1 MTIWT
6 LFLLALGLSMDAF
19 AVSVTNS
26 MCFAQFTR
34 RQAVAASASFGIFQ
48 GLMPL
53 AGYFLGR
60 VFAQWIGAVDHW
72 VAFVLLGFI
81 GGSMLSDF
89 FIALFAGGLYG
100 VRTGLYCVLGLLA
113 KAFVVDGVIEGINV
127 RKKVTIVSSS
137 PERITAF
144 IRDSLHRG
152 ATIYDARGAY
162 TGREEH
168 VITTVLKRREAV
180 LLRNFIRRADPKAF
194 ITIVNSSETIGKGF
208 RAL

>member
-34 RQAVAASASFGIFQ
+34 RQAVATSACFGLFQ

-72 VAFVLLGFI
+72 VAFLLLGFI
-81 GGSMLSDF
+81 GGNM
-89 FIALFAGGLYG
+89 
-100 VRTGLYCVLGLLA
+100 V
-113 KAFVVDGVIEGINV
+113 
-127 RKKVTIVSSS
+127 
-137 PERITAF
+137 
-144 IRDSLHRG
+144 
-152 ATIYDARGAY
+152 
-162 TGREEH
+162 
-168 VITTVLKRREAV
+168 REAV
-180 LLRNFIRRADPKAF
+180 QEMRQPPECPVQRDY
-194 ITIVNSSETIGKGF
+194 TF
-208 RAL
+208 RMMMAQAVAYIC

>member
-34 RQAVAASASFGIFQ
+34 RQAVAASACFGIFQ

-72 VAFVLLGFI
+72 IAFVLVACWRQHAVGGRAGYTPPQGGRAQCARQ
-81 GGSMLSDF
+81 GGSS
-89 FIALFAGGLYG
+89 AL
-100 VRTGLYCVLGLLA
+100 
-113 KAFVVDGVIEGINV
+113 K
-127 RKKVTIVSSS
+127 
-137 PERITAF
+137 
-144 IRDSLHRG
+144 
-152 ATIYDARGAY
+152 
-162 TGREEH
+162 
-168 VITTVLKRREAV
+168 
-180 LLRNFIRRADPKAF
+180 
-194 ITIVNSSETIGKGF
+194 
-208 RAL
+208 

>member
-34 RQAVAASASFGIFQ
+34 RQAVATSACFGLFQ

-72 VAFVLLGFI
+72 VAFALLGLI
-81 GGSMLSDF
+81 GGSMLWEAVQDIRRTKKEGAACPAGRQF
-89 FIALFAGGLYG
+89 GLKMMLVQALATSIDALAVGITFA
-100 VRTGLYCVLGLLA
+100 LL
-113 KAFVVDGVIEGINV
+113 
-127 RKKVTIVSSS
+127 
-137 PERITAF
+137 PEVNLLF
-144 IRDSLHRG
+144 
-152 ATIYDARGAY
+152 
-162 TGREEH
+162 
-168 VITTVLKRREAV
+168 AV
-180 LLRNFIRRADPKAF
+180 LLIGATTFLLSAAGLKVGNVFGTKYKSRAE
-194 ITIVNSSETIGKGF
+194 IVGGAILILMGLKILLEHLGWIS
-208 RAL
+208 L

>member
-34 RQAVAASASFGIFQ
+34 RQAVATSACFGLFQ

-72 VAFVLLGFI
+72 VAFALLGLI
-81 GGSMLSDF
+81 GGSMLWEAVQDIRRTKKEGAACPAGRQF
-89 FIALFAGGLYG
+89 GLKMMLVQALATSIDALAVGVSFAALSVNIWLAACLICCITVACCLLGHALG
-100 VRTGLYCVLGLLA
+100 RRFGLLLGA
-113 KAFVVDGVIEGINV
+113 RAQLCGGAILVAIGVKILIEH
-127 RKKVTIVSSS
+127 
-137 PERITAF
+137 
-144 IRDSLHRG
+144 L
-152 ATIYDARGAY
+152 
-162 TGREEH
+162 TG
-168 VITTVLKRREAV
+168 
-180 LLRNFIRRADPKAF
+180 
-194 ITIVNSSETIGKGF
+194 G
-208 RAL
+208 

>member
-6 LFLLALGLSMDAF
+6 LFLVALGLSMDAF

-34 RQAVAASASFGIFQ
+34 RQAVAASANFGIFQ

-81 GGSMLSDF
+81 GGSMLWEAAQDIRRTRREGAVCPAGRQFGPKMMMMQALATSIDALAVGVSF
-89 FIALFAGGLYG
+89 AALSVNIWQAAGFICCVTFACCLAGHALGRRFGLLLGARAQLCGGLILVAIG
-100 VRTGLYCVLGLLA
+100 TKILIEHLTGG
-113 KAFVVDGVIEGINV
+113 
-127 RKKVTIVSSS
+127 
-137 PERITAF
+137 
-144 IRDSLHRG
+144 
-152 ATIYDARGAY
+152 
-162 TGREEH
+162 
-168 VITTVLKRREAV
+168 
-180 LLRNFIRRADPKAF
+180 
-194 ITIVNSSETIGKGF
+194 
-208 RAL
+208 

>member
-81 GGSMLSDF
+81 GGSMLWEAAQD
-89 FIALFAGGLYG
+89 IR
-100 VRTGLYCVLGLLA
+100 RT
-113 KAFVVDGVIEGINV
+113 
-127 RKKVTIVSSS
+127 
-137 PERITAF
+137 
-144 IRDSLHRG
+144 
-152 ATIYDARGAY
+152 
-162 TGREEH
+162 
-168 VITTVLKRREAV
+168 RREGAV
-180 LLRNFIRRADPKAF
+180 CPAAACGARCSFC
-194 ITIVNSSETIGKGF
+194 S
-208 RAL
+208 

>member
-34 RQAVAASASFGIFQ
+34 RQAVATSACFGLFQ

-72 VAFVLLGFI
+72 VAF
-81 GGSMLSDF
+81 
-89 FIALFAGGLYG
+89 A
-100 VRTGLYCVLGLLA
+100 LLA
-113 KAFVVDGVIEGINV
+113 
-127 RKKVTIVSSS
+127 
-137 PERITAF
+137 
-144 IRDSLHRG
+144 
-152 ATIYDARGAY
+152 
-162 TGREEH
+162 
-168 VITTVLKRREAV
+168 
-180 LLRNFIRRADPKAF
+180 
-194 ITIVNSSETIGKGF
+194 
-208 RAL
+208 

>member
-34 RQAVAASASFGIFQ
+34 RQAVATSACFGLFQ

-72 VAFVLLGFI
+72 VALGVSFAALSVNIWLAAGFICCITFACCLVGHALGRRFGLLLGARAQLCGGAILVAI
-81 GGSMLSDF
+81 GVKIL
-89 FIALFAGGLYG
+89 IEHLTGG
-100 VRTGLYCVLGLLA
+100 
-113 KAFVVDGVIEGINV
+113 
-127 RKKVTIVSSS
+127 
-137 PERITAF
+137 
-144 IRDSLHRG
+144 
-152 ATIYDARGAY
+152 
-162 TGREEH
+162 
-168 VITTVLKRREAV
+168 
-180 LLRNFIRRADPKAF
+180 
-194 ITIVNSSETIGKGF
+194 
-208 RAL
+208 